1 MVLCAAVLWWCHEA
15 SPTWMALRFFGK
27 LKAFKVKAIALKYI
41 KIIKISKKD
50 TINFGCSSKAPRRL
64 GSLSLRPWIRTS
76 CSMEHLR
83 SFGLSV
89 ANILLVYDTF
99 MIPQYSCF
107 DDNVRIFP
115 PLFPKGQGLSQWS
128 ESRRCWSMIEHWWIV
143 LDRGIG
149 TSSTLFSTLKT
160 GISPASR
167 QWHGLRRNSK
177 PHGSGPFQAKFSE
190 VDQKSKLGVFVF
202 FGLLLRRSIPWTQ
215 WMLYNPCAYCTTGK
229 MVVWESYSQLRP
241 LGLLRGSCSTKL

>member
-115 PLFPKGQGLSQWS
+115 PLQKWT
-128 ESRRCWSMIEHWWIV
+128 RTITMI
-143 LDRGIG
+143 
-149 TSSTLFSTLKT
+149 
-160 GISPASR
+160 GISEMLVNDWTLVDSLGQR
-167 QWHGLRRNSK
+167 DWHIK
-177 PHGSGPFQAKFSE
+177 HA
-190 VDQKSKLGVFVF
+190 F
-202 FGLLLRRSIPWTQ
+202 F
-215 WMLYNPCAYCTTGK
+215 NP
-229 MVVWESYSQLRP
+229 
-241 LGLLRGSCSTKL
+241 